1 MRTGKGKMKNA
12 IKTVS
17 DKVKLLRGEFN
28 FKRLSTIALLCF
40 SSLPVRSVS
49 LPIPFQPANRLP
61 CTEWEKK
68 KVSERSNSPI
78 LFSSP
83 TPFRSNSSYANK
95 AKKTSKTTSRHQSTV
110 GQSFLFILLKEK
122 LYLTLFSV
130 RRSQPFISHRKSL
143 IFNGRL

>member
-49 LPIPFQPANRLP
+49 LPIPF
-61 CTEWEKK
+61 
-68 KVSERSNSPI
+68 
-78 LFSSP
+78 
-83 TPFRSNSSYANK
+83 
-95 AKKTSKTTSRHQSTV
+95 
-110 GQSFLFILLKEK
+110 
-122 LYLTLFSV
+122 
-130 RRSQPFISHRKSL
+130 
-143 IFNGRL
+143 